1 MDHLG
6 EHLLFLRLKTFF
18 GFDASFDYGFS
29 FYTHNKIYS
38 TILAGVKVSNYD
50 ILYYEFLDYFGVF
63 PTFSVLNQFLIFPDL
78 KFDANI
84 LYSYNRF
91 SLINTLRKKYD
102 QSTISLATI
111 SSFDHLPIIKF
122 NYSYFY

>member
-1 MDHLG
+1 M
-6 EHLLFLRLKTFF
+6 
-18 GFDASFDYGFS
+18 
-29 FYTHNKIYS
+29 
-38 TILAGVKVSNYD
+38 
-50 ILYYEFLDYFGVF
+50 
-63 PTFSVLNQFLIFPDL
+63 IFPDL

-122 NYSYFY
+122 NYSLFLLEYNIDFLIKFICGINNLLSILLKFLEAYCLFRCIDNILLDLIIL